1 LSNYTI
7 KTVEKTI
14 SLNNEYETVK
24 LFSKKSIEKH
34 RQKYCFIHIGLVQV
48 AVKPLTRQRL
58 NTSVYYVYVME
69 DMLTFQDSL
78 LGMVESCI
86 FI

>member
-1 LSNYTI
+1 M
-7 KTVEKTI
+7 
-14 SLNNEYETVK
+14 NNEYEIVK
-24 LFSKKSIEKH
+24 LFIKESMEKH
-34 RQKYCFIHIGLVQV
+34 RQKYSFIHIGLVQV